1 MSDQQGEVTIV
12 DIKMRFGSM
21 VLFMV
26 KWAIAAIPALI
37 ILGIAGS
44 LVSMLVIAV
53 IKAAGH

>member
-21 VLFMV
+21 VFFMV

-37 ILGIAGS
+37 ILGIAGT
-44 LVSMLVIAV
+44 LVSMLGFAA